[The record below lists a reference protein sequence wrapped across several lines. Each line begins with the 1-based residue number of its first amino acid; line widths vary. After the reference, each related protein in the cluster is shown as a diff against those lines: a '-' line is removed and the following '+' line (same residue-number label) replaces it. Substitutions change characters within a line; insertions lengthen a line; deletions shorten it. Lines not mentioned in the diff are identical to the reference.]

1 MKMIRF
7 FDFAMGTELISL
19 KLNEDPVTI
28 NITNPEAVIDIH
40 KSAIK
45 AGADFLTTN
54 TFGAYRHKFNNSDDL
69 LKAAFDNINK
79 AGAKNI
85 AFDMGTIGRLLEPY
99 GDLEKEECLDIFMHF
114 AQTGASLGAD
124 IILIE
129 TMSDIEEMRLACTAA
144 KSTGLP
150 VYATMTFNE
159 TGRTFTGAAIKDMVD
174 LLHGFD
180 VQAVGLNCGF
190 GPSSF
195 MPLVKELRSLTVLPI
210 IVQPN
215 AGMPVFINGE
225 AVYELEP
232 KDFAAQMLE
241 ILNLGA
247 DIFGGC
253 CGTTAEHLKEMV
265 HCLSLA

>member
-1 MKMIRF
+1 MMRF
-7 FDFAMGTELISL
+7 FDFAMGTELISR
-19 KLNEDPVTI
+19 KLDKDPVTI

-54 TFGAYRHKFNNSDDL
+54 TFGAYRHKFSNADDL
-69 LKAAFDNINK
+69 IKAAFDNINK

-85 AFDMGTIGRLLEPY
+85 AFDMGTIGQLLEPY
-99 GDLEKEECLDIFMHF
+99 GDMEKEECLDIFLHF
-114 AQTGASLGAD
+114 VETGASLGAD

-129 TMSDIEEMRLACTAA
+129 TMSDIEEMKLACTAA

-159 TGRTFTGAAIKDMVD
+159 NGRTFTGASVKDMVN
-174 LLHGFD
+174 LLHSFD
-180 VQAVGLNCGF
+180 VQALGLNCGF
-190 GPSSF
+190 GPKSF
-195 MPLVKELRSLTVLPI
+195 LPLLKELRGLTTLPI

-215 AGMPVFINGE
+215 AGMPIIRNGR

-232 KDFAAQMLE
+232 RDFALQMLE
-241 ILNLGA
+241 LLHLGA

-253 CGTTAEHLKEMV
+253 CGTTEEHLREMV
-265 HCLSLA
+265 NCLSLA